1 MKENQTIEFKES
13 WKDEYLKWICGFAN
27 AYGGK
32 LYIGKDDN
40 GKTVGLKNTAK
51 LLEDIPNKIRDVLG
65 IIIDVNLH
73 LEKGLEFIEIFV
85 EPYPYPV
92 SYKGQYHYRSGS
104 TKQELKGAALDNFL
118 LQKQGRTWDSI
129 PFPNVDIKELENLD
143 LFRKYAA
150 NSKRIDQQ
158 SLEQDDKS
166 LIEKLRLFS
175 DGYLKRAAIVL
186 FHENPEKYIGGALK
200 FPYSTRSSS

>member
-1 MKENQTIEFKES
+1 V
-13 WKDEYLKWICGFAN
+13 D
-27 AYGGK
+27 
-32 LYIGKDDN
+32 
-40 GKTVGLKNTAK
+40 
-51 LLEDIPNKIRDVLG
+51 
-65 IIIDVNLH
+65 
-73 LEKGLEFIEIFV
+73 
-85 EPYPYPV
+85 
-92 SYKGQYHYRSGS
+92 
-104 TKQELKGAALDNFL
+104 FL

-175 DGYLKRAAIVL
+175 DGYLKRAAILL
-186 FHENPEKYIGGALK
+186 FHENPEKYIGGAFIKIGFFEKVFSGMKISL
-200 FPYSTRSSS
+200 SH

>member
-1 MKENQTIEFKES
+1 V
-13 WKDEYLKWICGFAN
+13 D
-27 AYGGK
+27 
-32 LYIGKDDN
+32 
-40 GKTVGLKNTAK
+40 
-51 LLEDIPNKIRDVLG
+51 
-65 IIIDVNLH
+65 
-73 LEKGLEFIEIFV
+73 
-85 EPYPYPV
+85 
-92 SYKGQYHYRSGS
+92 
-104 TKQELKGAALDNFL
+104 FL

-129 PFPNVDIKELENLD
+129 PFPNVDITELENLD

-186 FHENPEKYIGGALK
+186 FHENPEKYIGGGLAKTPQFK
-200 FPYSTRSSS
+200 FLFMKIN